1 MSNEALNDHPADV
14 TKPKALVG
22 LGPLK
27 PVSNE
32 ALNDHPA
39 DATEPK
45 VLVGLGSLNPVS
57 DGALDAQHVADP
69 EPEPL
74 NGLGSSMP
82 RSVETPNAHPL
93 LNSFGSAKAGSD
105 EVSPTPSTDIMETE
119 PSSKVNTI
127 NTLSTVNAKDDREI
141 MNALKGH
148 LQGMQVLIEKLESPF
163 VDEKQNSVKRRLQ
176 DFESLARP
184 IAAFRR
190 SQDKNMHRKRFRLR
204 HSPRRSLRKMLKRLF
219 AGGIPQGLCLA
230 IPLASGVMYLCSMM
244 PGHYR
249 PPMNGPRNHAHVGDA
264 GPPYV
269 GTATLKVP
277 PAWSI
282 ERNQYYNLR
291 AWISDLVLWSS
302 ATDLEPHRLGP
313 IAALQV
319 SGSAKELVREIP
331 PEQLANGV
339 WDGQQ
344 QITGL
349 MLLVRTLVQRYAPL
363 EGEASTRAISDFLK
377 VAR

>member
-1 MSNEALNDHPADV
+1 
-14 TKPKALVG
+14 
-22 LGPLK
+22 
-27 PVSNE
+27 
-32 ALNDHPA
+32 
-39 DATEPK
+39 
-45 VLVGLGSLNPVS
+45 
-57 DGALDAQHVADP
+57 
-69 EPEPL
+69 
-74 NGLGSSMP
+74 
-82 RSVETPNAHPL
+82 
-93 LNSFGSAKAGSD
+93 
-105 EVSPTPSTDIMETE
+105 
-119 PSSKVNTI
+119 
-127 NTLSTVNAKDDREI
+127 
-141 MNALKGH
+141 
-148 LQGMQVLIEKLESPF
+148 
-163 VDEKQNSVKRRLQ
+163 
-176 DFESLARP
+176 
-184 IAAFRR
+184 
-190 SQDKNMHRKRFRLR
+190 MHRKRFRLR